1 MPYSIRKQKCKQSDG
16 DSGSYT
22 LSYTDKKGK
31 GHSACHTSRKKARGQ
46 IAAIEG
52 PYEGATVEIGET
64 SLREAIRYLLSEADN
79 GGEDRAP
86 AQLQPEIIND
96 NIVNFIWSDFAG
108 KNESLS
114 AEIAKLMKPKKGKK
128 SASNDEDEDEGSS
141 KGFGEKAVILALQ
154 SLGADIATG
163 GSKAASDFKLNADLT
178 ISRTPEPDVTLFAGP
193 YEIKTQS
200 VAKSRRLAQ
209 LGSAKAISVVS
220 YEPFADLIKLGRV
233 YVNTIRKLDEKT
245 LNASKN
251 ETVVGDA
258 LNSLKQYFEG
268 KFMLAPRAP
277 KDPKKSPKTGTYDA
291 ARQRWDAMRAL
302 QLGANAIKQLK
313 EGEVTTALIQV
324 NNDIKTALKLNTSD
338 AVDDGDKVVKVVAEL
353 PTSNEL
359 QDYQFDPDVWD
370 IHVKDFLDKRKRGAS
385 DDSTKGDVTEIKKL
399 QNALRVMSRTIDETL
414 PNIKKM
420 EGQDFWNRLA
430 EETQTES
437 GVKGIIGASAEGFTI
452 YPLNKLRVYSITQG
466 GRLQLEPL
474 PESRARSHTLLTLIR
489 ELVRHAK

>member
-22 LSYTDKKGK
+22 LSYIDKKGK

-52 PYEGATVEIGET
+52 PYEGADSGDDGEA

-79 GGEDRAP
+79 DGEGQAP
-86 AQLQPEIIND
+86 TQLQPEIIND
-96 NIVNFIWSDFAG
+96 NIVRFTW
-108 KNESLS
+108 NEFTNEGELR
-114 AEIAKLMKPKKGKK
+114 AEIEKLKKPKKKEKK
-128 SASNDEDEDEGSS
+128 SQSDDDDDAGSS

-154 SLGADIATG
+154 SFGADITTG
-163 GSKAASDFKLNADLT
+163 GAKTPSDFKLNADLT
-178 ISRTPEPDVTLFAGP
+178 ISRDSIPTVTLSAGP

-233 YVNTIRKLDEKT
+233 YGNTIHKLDEETRNTDKS
-245 LNASKN
+245 NA
-251 ETVVGDA
+251 GIA
-258 LNSLKQYFEG
+258 LKSLKQYFEG
-268 KFMLAPRAP
+268 KFMRAP
-277 KDPKKSPKTGTYDA
+277 KVKDKDTPPKTGTYDA

-302 QLGANAIKQLK
+302 QLGANAIQQLK
-313 EGEVTTALIQV
+313 DGSVTSELIAV
-324 NNDIKTALKLNTSD
+324 NDAIKGALKSN
-338 AVDDGDKVVKVVAEL
+338 APEAAEGGDNVVKVVAEL
-353 PTSNEL
+353 PASNEL
-359 QDYQFDPDVWD
+359 QDYTFDPDVWD

-385 DDSTKGDVTEIKKL
+385 DDSTKGDADNIKKL
-399 QNALRVMSRTIDETL
+399 QDALRHMSRTIDETL
-414 PNIKKM
+414 PSIKKM
-420 EGQDFWNRLA
+420 QDEAFWNRLA

-437 GVKGIIGASAEGFTI
+437 GVKGIIGVSTEGFTI

-466 GRLQLEPL
+466 GRLQLEPII